1 MMRQQER
8 PIWVRV
14 WEKAAGRAEAAEWMR
29 ESWGSNVRG
38 AKGCPVEA
46 SVQGRRHV
54 DLLKKDD
61 SH

>member
-1 MMRQQER
+1 
-8 PIWVRV
+8 
-14 WEKAAGRAEAAEWMR
+14 MR